1 MVLIETVSTFI
12 GNRPSIMEAIEK
24 KKKLLEIFKKAM
36 MPVEE
41 PESTTVEVNIT
52 IVLTEKEEAEM
63 DAVFKKM
70 FDSK

>member
-12 GNRPSIMEAIEK
+12 GNRPSIMEAIEN

-41 PESTTVEVNIT
+41 PEPTTVEVNIT

-63 DAVFKKM
+63 DVVSKKM

>member
-1 MVLIETVSTFI
+1 
-12 GNRPSIMEAIEK
+12 MEAIEN

-41 PESTTVEVNIT
+41 PEPTTVEVNIT

-63 DAVFKKM
+63 DVVSKKM